1 MTEESAERG
10 PLQVDDRA
18 VLWSASTADRAGRP
32 LLLLLHGYGSHE
44 GDLFGLAPYLPLEPV
59 LASLRAPIAMGP
71 GNAWFPL
78 HDSPSGFTSTPA
90 DITAA
95 TDALLTWIDDLEV
108 APSSVGLLGFSQGGA
123 MALELLRARPGA
135 FAYAA
140 VLAGFVADLPNGNDA
155 ALAEIAPPLFW
166 GRGTADAVIA
176 RDRIDRTQ
184 AWLPAHSTLTER
196 IYEGLGHSVS
206 EAELGDLTR
215 FLREQYA

>member
-1 MTEESAERG
+1 MTDESDG
-10 PLQVDDRA
+10 PPPLVVDDRA
-18 VLWSASTADRAGRP
+18 VLWSASAADRAGRP
-32 LLLLLHGYGSHE
+32 LIVLLHGYGSHE

-59 LASLRAPIAMGP
+59 LASLRAPIPMGP

-78 HDSPSGFTSTPA
+78 QESAKGFTSAPA
-90 DITAA
+90 DIAAA
-95 TDALLTWIDDLEV
+95 TDALLAWIDALEV

-123 MALELLRARPGA
+123 MAIELLRARPGQ

-140 VLAGFVADLPNGNDA
+140 VLAGFVTELPNANDV
-155 ALAEIAPPLFW
+155 ALAEVAPPVFW

-184 AWLPAHSTLTER
+184 AWLPGHSTLTER

-206 EAELGDLTR
+206 EAELDDLTR
-215 FLREQYA
+215 FLRERYA